1 MQKGKLAFFYV
12 SVSAPLFCLC
22 ALITYICSNQI
33 HVIVFVKIEI
43 EMID

>member
-1 MQKGKLAFFYV
+1 MQEGTLAFFYV

-22 ALITYICSNQI
+22 ALTTYIYSNQI
-33 HVIVFVKIEI
+33 HVIAFVKTEM